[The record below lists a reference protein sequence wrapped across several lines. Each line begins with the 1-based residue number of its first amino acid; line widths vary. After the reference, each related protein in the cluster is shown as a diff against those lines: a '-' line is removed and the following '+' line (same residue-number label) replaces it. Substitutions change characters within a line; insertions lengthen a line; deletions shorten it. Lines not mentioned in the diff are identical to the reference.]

1 MGYDPGQYL
10 IFVFIIYSFV
20 LGLEFS
26 LDKRGLLGFIVTCSN
41 LSFKLLEETFSI
53 LTAFLRVL
61 LIG

>member
-10 IFVFIIYSFV
+10 VFVLIIHSFV

-26 LDKRGLLGFIVTCSN
+26 LDKGGLLGFIVTCSN
-41 LSFKLLEETFSI
+41 LSSKLLEEKFSI

-61 LIG
+61 LMG